1 MSIRFARGG
10 RGAWLLAAVLVLAG
24 CGGAAAPKRSEGP
37 TPPATPAGLGGKRVA
52 VRPPSPR
59 PAPVRC
65 LAATTGLRSSAE
77 AYAAVVGRRAIVRAR
92 PVARSRVVAQLGR
105 LDENGFAQV
114 VGVVASRSG
123 ASCRPGWYRVQLA
136 VLPNGTQGWVRAW
149 AVDVYRVPTRIVV
162 DLSQRRLRL
171 YRGGKVVFRTAVAV
185 GAAATPTPPGRYF
198 VNERWTLRDARGP
211 FGPAALGIS
220 AHSVA
225 LQDVWV
231 KHGPIAI
238 HGTNEPASIGAAASN
253 GCIRV
258 PNAAMRALF
267 PLAPAGTPVVVRA

>member
-1 MSIRFARGG
+1 VSIRFARGG

-52 VRPPSPR
+52 VRPPSSPE
-59 PAPVRC
+59 PVRC

-77 AYAAVVGRRAIVRAR
+77 AYAAVVRRRAIVRAR
-92 PVARSRVVAQLGR
+92 PVARSRVVAQLAR
-105 LDENGFAQV
+105 LNENGFAQV
-114 VGVVASRSG
+114 VGVVASRTG

-171 YRGGKVVFRTAVAV
+171 YRGGKVVFQTAVAV
-185 GAAATPTPPGRYF
+185 GAAAEVPSD
-198 VNERWTLRDARGP
+198 VHA
-211 FGPAALGIS
+211 
-220 AHSVA
+220 SV
-225 LQDVWV
+225 
-231 KHGPIAI
+231 
-238 HGTNEPASIGAAASN
+238 
-253 GCIRV
+253 IR
-258 PNAAMRALF
+258 
-267 PLAPAGTPVVVRA
+267 

>member
-1 MSIRFARGG
+1 VRSRFAHGG
-10 RGAWLLAAVLVLAG
+10 GAACVLAAVLALAG
-24 CGGAAAPKRSEGP
+24 CGGKAVSKRSEG
-37 TPPATPAGLGGKRVA
+37 ATQTATAAGLGKELVPA
-52 VRPPSPR
+52 RPAAGR
-59 PAPVRC
+59 PAPARC
-65 LAATTGLRSSAE
+65 LAATTALGSPEA
-77 AYAAVVGRRAIVRAR
+77 AYAAFVRRRTIVRVR
-92 PVARSRVVAQLGR
+92 PAARSRAVARLGR

-114 VGVVASRSG
+114 VGVVAARTG

-162 DLSQRRLRL
+162 DLSERRLRL
-171 YRGGKVVFRTAVAV
+171 YRGGAVVFQTAVAV
-185 GAAATPTPPGRYF
+185 GAAATPTPPGHYF
-198 VNERWTLRDARGP
+198 VNERWTLRDATGP

-231 KHGPIAI
+231 EHGPIAI
-238 HGTNEPASIGAAASN
+238 HGTNEPSSIGAAASN

-258 PNAAMRALF
+258 PNAAMRELF